1 MWLDATYVDLCLK
14 VFPWARYRKTKGAL
28 KLHVGLDHEG
38 CLPSFLHV
46 TDGKG
51 SDLEVARSLRLPK
64 GSIVA
69 ADRLYLDFGWLKDLD
84 AQGVFLVTRLK
95 RKVKYAVRERRSF
108 ARGRGVTS
116 DQTIVLTSVKG
127 RKRCPI
133 PLRRVGYRD
142 PETGRHYKFLTNN
155 FSLAPKTIAD
165 IYKARWQIELFF
177 KWIKQNLRIKSF
189 VGTSRNAVMTQNLD
203 RHLRPSAAR
212 IPEIRQQDVLEHEPD
227 PAPPATQ
234 PVRPKTAA
242 GTART
247 SERTPR
253 TEKRTNST
261 CSTLKFVGQQCYPCE
276 CVVAVGEVKSVVDRA
291 ALRDAFEKVGSVKKL
306 RRNIVREAVP
316 DPNTGEGWPIYRS
329 YGGLHD
335 TLHNGG
341 LRDASR
347 PPGELGEIFGFVLAG
362 ESRLREE
369 TLATTFLELTRT
381 TGDALAPNLLVTL
394 DGVSLSW
401 GSVTDEQP
409 GRVVRQDGTYVLSIP
424 RGGPPRW
431 KPTLSAQT
439 AEFLGIQRGDGF
451 RLLVRRIRDIH
462 YRGRT
467 SAISSL
473 DRYFR
478 SRDRRSAGVRPLPKD
493 ASADAQALR

>member
-1 MWLDATYVDLCLK
+1 MEQPV
-14 VFPWARYRKTKGAL
+14 RKQLEQILPRGLA
-28 KLHVGLDHEG
+28 VGSG
-38 CLPSFLHV
+38 
-46 TDGKG
+46 
-51 SDLEVARSLRLPK
+51 
-64 GSIVA
+64 
-69 ADRLYLDFGWLKDLD
+69 
-84 AQGVFLVTRLK
+84 
-95 RKVKYAVRERRSF
+95 
-108 ARGRGVTS
+108 
-116 DQTIVLTSVKG
+116 
-127 RKRCPI
+127 
-133 PLRRVGYRD
+133 
-142 PETGRHYKFLTNN
+142 
-155 FSLAPKTIAD
+155 
-165 IYKARWQIELFF
+165 
-177 KWIKQNLRIKSF
+177 F
-189 VGTSRNAVMTQNLD
+189 VIDSYGGTSRQTDVVLYEKDICPVFSINDT
-203 RHLRPSAAR
+203 
-212 IPEIRQQDVLEHEPD
+212 PE
-227 PAPPATQ
+227 T
-234 PVRPKTAA
+234 TY
-242 GTART
+242 
-247 SERTPR
+247 
-253 TEKRTNST
+253 
-261 CSTLKFVGQQCYPCE
+261 YPCE

-478 SRDRRSAGVRPLPKD
+478 SHDRRSAGVRPLPKD